1 MLGMV
6 SVYNPDEHTI
16 LGGELAAWLNQLVE
30 GDPLRRGRLFLVR
43 YNKIGSFVIA
53 EWMGKSKNIYV
64 DVLNLGK
71 SINLSRARAGE
82 LRRRLFASH
91 TAEGMVKLT
100 TQADSDYHHAMQDEN
115 AEEREC
121 QAKEA
126 RGE

>member
-6 SVYNPDEHTI
+6 SFYNRNEHTI
-16 LGGELAAWLNQLVE
+16 IGGELAAWIDRLTQ

-53 EWMGKSKNIYV
+53 EWMGKSKNIFV

-71 SINLSRARAGE
+71 SVNLSRVRAGE
-82 LRRRLFASH
+82 LKRRLFTPH

-100 TQADSDYHHAMQDEN
+100 TQADSDYHHAMQDDN
-115 AEEREC
+115 AEESERR
-121 QAKEA
+121 AKEA